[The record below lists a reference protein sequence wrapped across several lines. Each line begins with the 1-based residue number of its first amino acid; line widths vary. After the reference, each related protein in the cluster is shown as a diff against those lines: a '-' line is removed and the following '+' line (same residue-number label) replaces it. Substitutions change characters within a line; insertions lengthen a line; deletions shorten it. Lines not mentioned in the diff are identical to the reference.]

1 MTLTLRSNP
10 VIAALLDHPFP
21 DGFCQTLATTH
32 HWTGLHA
39 SLVLTEYRR
48 FLALA
53 ALGPAAPSR
62 HVTMAHD
69 LHRSVA
75 PDDWQTLVNLAGDPL
90 RSAWAVNGAH
100 VYTDTLDRYSATFG
114 HPAPANV
121 WHDPRVTPG
130 RTLSGWVTRHARTL
144 ISVALAGV
152 MILLVANQVLP
163 TGAAILLGFGLVALL
178 WELSGACGQRLRAGQ
193 CGRTPRVR
201 ASSCTAPR
209 SGLGAVTAAGVV
221 MAAATVAVPADL
233 TASKPGPQFGGP
245 VLVHASGCRARQA
258 VVPGRSERLWCVD
271 DEPLAEEVTPPV
283 ISNSASDRTRT
294 VRPPGSAGCRPL

>member
-178 WELSGACGQRLRAGQ
+178 WELSGGLWSASAR
-193 CGRTPRVR
+193 RTVR
-201 ASSCTAPR
+201 ADATGP
-209 SGLGAVTAAGVV
+209 GVV
-221 MAAATVAVPADL
+221 MY
-233 TASKPGPQFGGP
+233 
-245 VLVHASGCRARQA
+245 
-258 VVPGRSERLWCVD
+258 
-271 DEPLAEEVTPPV
+271 
-283 ISNSASDRTRT
+283 
-294 VRPPGSAGCRPL
+294 GSAIGTGSGDGGWGGDGCGDGGSSC